1 MKLRMRKIGR
11 ALLILLALMAK
22 IWIGLLFMTAG
33 TYFCV
38 FAFSTTTIDDLR
50 IGVLAM
56 KFMGLSFI
64 IISVGVSLVAVQ
76 DAVEDSRYI

>member
-1 MKLRMRKIGR
+1 ME
-11 ALLILLALMAK
+11 K
-22 IWIGLLFMTAG
+22 IWISLLLMTAG

-64 IISVGVSLVAVQ
+64 IISVGVSLGAVQ

>member
-1 MKLRMRKIGR
+1 MINYRKTVR

-22 IWIGLLFMTAG
+22 SWISLLLMTAG

>member
-1 MKLRMRKIGR
+1 MINYRKPVR

-22 IWIGLLFMTAG
+22 IWISLLLMTAG

>member
-1 MKLRMRKIGR
+1 MLRMRKTGR

-22 IWIGLLFMTAG
+22 IWISLLLMTAG

-38 FAFSTTTIDDLR
+38 FAFSTTPIDDLR

>member
-11 ALLILLALMAK
+11 AFLILLALMAK
-22 IWIGLLFMTAG
+22 IWISLLLMTAG

-38 FAFSTTTIDDLR
+38 FAFSSTTIDDLR

>member
-1 MKLRMRKIGR
+1 MINYRKTGR
-11 ALLILLALMAK
+11 ALLILLALMTK

-33 TYFCV
+33 TYFTV
-38 FAFSTTTIDDLR
+38 HSFSTTPIDDLR

-56 KFMGLSFI
+56 KFMGISFLVM
-64 IISVGVSLVAVQ
+64 SVGISLVAVQ

>member
-1 MKLRMRKIGR
+1 MINYRKTGR

-22 IWIGLLFMTAG
+22 IWISLLLMTAG
-33 TYFCV
+33 TYFTV
-38 FAFSTTTIDDLR
+38 HSFSTTPIDDLR

-56 KFMGLSFI
+56 KFMGISFLI
-64 IISVGVSLVAVQ
+64 MSVGMSLVAVQ

>member
-1 MKLRMRKIGR
+1 MLRMRKTGR

-22 IWIGLLFMTAG
+22 IWISLLLMTAG

>member
-1 MKLRMRKIGR
+1 
-11 ALLILLALMAK
+11 
-22 IWIGLLFMTAG
+22 MTAG

-56 KFMGLSFI
+56 KFMGISFLV
-64 IISVGVSLVAVQ
+64 ISVGISLVAVQ

>member
-1 MKLRMRKIGR
+1 MLRMRKIGR

-33 TYFCV
+33 TYFTV
-38 FAFSTTTIDDLR
+38 HSFSTPPIDDLR

-56 KFMGLSFI
+56 KFMGISFLVM
-64 IISVGVSLVAVQ
+64 SVGISLVAVQ

>member
-1 MKLRMRKIGR
+1 MLRMRKIGR

-33 TYFCV
+33 TYFTV
-38 FAFSTTTIDDLR
+38 HSFSTTPIDDLR

-56 KFMGLSFI
+56 KFMGISFLVM
-64 IISVGVSLVAVQ
+64 SVGISLVAVQ

>member
-1 MKLRMRKIGR
+1 MLRMRKIGR

-22 IWIGLLFMTAG
+22 IWVGLLFMTAG
-33 TYFCV
+33 TYFTV
-38 FAFSTTTIDDLR
+38 HSFSTTPIDDLR

-56 KFMGLSFI
+56 KFMGISFLVM
-64 IISVGVSLVAVQ
+64 SVGISLVAVQ